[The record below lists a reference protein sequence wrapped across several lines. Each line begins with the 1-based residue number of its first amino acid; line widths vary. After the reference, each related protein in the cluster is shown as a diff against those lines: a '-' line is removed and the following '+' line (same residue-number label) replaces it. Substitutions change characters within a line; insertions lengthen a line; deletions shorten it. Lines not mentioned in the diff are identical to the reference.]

1 MTDGQRLAKTLQQRE
16 RVVLQRSAR
25 AQVEQPALARVHAA
39 RAGGEPHGPAE
50 FRFVRVHAIHRA
62 TLAGGAPHHVKGAV
76 PQLCIGLRATPL
88 PAWLEGAP
96 RLAHPGGMSTPAL
109 ELIGL
114 RTEFRI
120 DGRWHPAVRDL
131 SLRLMPDETLAL
143 VGESGC
149 GKSVTALSV
158 MGLVQPP
165 FGRVAAGQIRL
176 AGRDLAG
183 LSEGELEKIRGDRMA
198 MIFQEPMTSLNP
210 VMTVGD
216 QVAEALRI
224 HRGLDR
230 RAALE
235 RARLLFEEVKIP
247 SAASRLGEYPHQF
260 SGGMRQ
266 RVMIAIAL
274 ACEPA
279 VLLADEPTTALDVTI
294 QAQVLGLLADLRAK
308 HGMAVLFI
316 THNLGVV
323 AQIADRV
330 AVMYAGEIVEQGPVG
345 AIFDRPHHPYTRA
358 LFSAIPRLDQ
368 PGQALSAIGGR
379 VPPLD
384 AMPPGCRFAA
394 RCQMRRAGCE
404 QEQVL
409 AEVAPAHAARC
420 HVATGAMIAC

>member
-1 MTDGQRLAKTLQQRE
+1 MSGMPPE
-16 RVVLQRSAR
+16 
-25 AQVEQPALARVHAA
+25 
-39 RAGGEPHGPAE
+39 
-50 FRFVRVHAIHRA
+50 
-62 TLAGGAPHHVKGAV
+62 
-76 PQLCIGLRATPL
+76 TP
-88 PAWLEGAP
+88 
-96 RLAHPGGMSTPAL
+96 PAL
-109 ELIGL
+109 ELQGL

-120 DGRWHPAVRDL
+120 NGRWHAAVRDL
-131 SLRLMPDETLAL
+131 SLKLMPNETLAL

-165 FGRVAAGQIRL
+165 YGRVAAGRILL
-176 AGRDLAG
+176 AGQDIAG
-183 LSEGELEKIRGDRMA
+183 LPEAELERVRGDRMA

-216 QVAEALRI
+216 QVAESLRI
-224 HRGLDR
+224 HRGLSR
-230 RAALE
+230 EAARAKTLA
-235 RARLLFEEVKIP
+235 LFEEVKIP
-247 SAASRLGEYPHQF
+247 SAAARLDEYPHQF

-266 RVMIAIAL
+266 RVMIAMAL

-294 QAQVLGLLADLRAK
+294 QAQVLGLLADLRER

-330 AVMYAGEIVEQGPVG
+330 AVMYAGEIVEEGPVA
-345 AIFDRPHHPYTRA
+345 AIFADPRHPYTRA
-358 LFSAIPRLDQ
+358 LFSAIPRLDAPEQ
-368 PGQALSAIGGR
+368 SLSAIPGR

-384 AMPPGCRFAA
+384 AMPPGCRFAP
-394 RCQMRRAGCE
+394 RCPLRRAGCE

-409 AEVAPAHAARC
+409 APVAMGHAARC
-420 HVATGAMIAC
+420 HVTTQEVAHA